1 MMLTIL
7 NLNQEGNV
15 VHKIIPKNSNS
26 NSISG
31 LAGFFGGFSSWFS
44 RGGRL
49 VWTLENANMKN
60 SKGKQSAKK

>member
-15 VHKIIPKNSNS
+15 VHKIIPKIQIQIPSA
-26 NSISG
+26 G
-31 LAGFFGGFSSWFS
+31 WRDLLAAFFLWFS